1 MQENVSDAYAFLAVL
16 CLPFLGWVLS
26 RPPVWLRVRTRL
38 DPVAVRVWHQVVE
51 QEQPDEE
58 VLRRWAGMRLEQLR
72 GHLERVRRLILD
84 DEWMTGTRQVGN
96 RIARDRL
103 VLDVL
108 EAELAMSAFGPVEP
122 VIALAAPTPVSAP
135 RFAYSAPAAR
145 SVVEVIE
152 FGPSGRWL

>member
-96 RIARDRL
+96 RMARDRL
-103 VLDVL
+103 VLDVR
-108 EAELAMSAFGPVEP
+108 EAELALSAFGPVEP
-122 VIALAAPTPVSAP
+122 VIVLAAPTPISAP
-135 RFAYSAPAAR
+135 QFAYSAPAAR